1 MTNFAAPG
9 LSLAAAASWG
19 AADFSGGLA
28 TKRVNPFGVVVVAHG
43 TGLLFMLLLALLA
56 KEPVPS
62 RTSLLWGMAAGLVGG
77 ISLAALYKALA
88 IGKMGV
94 NAPLSAVIAALLPL
108 LFSFSTEGLPR
119 PLQLV
124 GFVLALISIWLIAAQ
139 PGASGGREGLGL
151 AVAAGIGFSGF
162 LLFSKL
168 AGAHALFWPLVFAR
182 LASLLLMLAIV
193 LISRPEWK
201 PAKGALP
208 YMLVAGVLD
217 SGANALY
224 VAATQ
229 HGRLDV
235 AAVLSSLYPASTVI
249 LARVLLKER
258 LSQPQSAGIVA
269 ALIAV
274 PLIAGR

>member
-1 MTNFAAPG
+1 M
-9 LSLAAAASWG
+9 SLAAAASWG

-62 RTSLLWGMAAGLVGG
+62 RISLLWGMAAGLVGG
-77 ISLAALYKALA
+77 IGLAALYKALA

-151 AVAAGIGFSGF
+151 AVVAGIGFSGF

>member
-62 RTSLLWGMAAGLVGG
+62 RISLLWGMAAGLVGG
-77 ISLAALYKALA
+77 IGLAALYKALA

-151 AVAAGIGFSGF
+151 AVVAGIGFSGF

-224 VAATQ
+224 IAATQ

>member
-1 MTNFAAPG
+1 MTNFVGPG

-62 RTSLLWGMAAGLVGG
+62 RISLLWGMAAGLVGG
-77 ISLAALYKALA
+77 IGLAALYKALA

-151 AVAAGIGFSGF
+151 AVVAGIGFSGF

-201 PAKGALP
+201 PAKRALP

>member
-62 RTSLLWGMAAGLVGG
+62 RISLLWGMAAGLVGG
-77 ISLAALYKALA
+77 IGLAALYKALA

-151 AVAAGIGFSGF
+151 AVMAGIGFSGF

-168 AGAHALFWPLVFAR
+168 AGAQALFWPLVFAR

-224 VAATQ
+224 IAATQ

>member
-43 TGLLFMLLLALLA
+43 TGLLLMLLLALLA

-62 RTSLLWGMAAGLVGG
+62 RISLLWGMAAGLVGG
-77 ISLAALYKALA
+77 IGLAALYKALA

-151 AVAAGIGFSGF
+151 AVVAGIGFSGF

>member
-43 TGLLFMLLLALLA
+43 TGLLFMLLLAFLA
-56 KEPVPS
+56 QEPVPS
-62 RTSLLWGMAAGLVGG
+62 RISLLWGMAARLVGG
-77 ISLAALYKALA
+77 IGLAALYKALA

-151 AVAAGIGFSGF
+151 AVVAGIGFSGF

>member
-1 MTNFAAPG
+1 MTNFVGPG

-62 RTSLLWGMAAGLVGG
+62 RISLLWGMAAGLVGG
-77 ISLAALYKALA
+77 IGLAALYKALA

-151 AVAAGIGFSGF
+151 AVVAGIGFSGF

>member
-62 RTSLLWGMAAGLVGG
+62 RISLLWGMAAGLVGG
-77 ISLAALYKALA
+77 IGLAALYKALA

-151 AVAAGIGFSGF
+151 AVVAGIGFSGF

>member
-62 RTSLLWGMAAGLVGG
+62 RISLLWGMAARLVGG
-77 ISLAALYKALA
+77 IGLAALYKALA

-151 AVAAGIGFSGF
+151 AVVAGIGFSGF

>member
-62 RTSLLWGMAAGLVGG
+62 RISLLWGMAAGLVGG
-77 ISLAALYKALA
+77 IGLAALYKALA

-108 LFSFSTEGLPR
+108 LFSFSREGLPR

-151 AVAAGIGFSGF
+151 AVVAGIGFSGF

>member
-1 MTNFAAPG
+1 MTNFVGPG

-43 TGLLFMLLLALLA
+43 TGLLFMLLLAFLA
-56 KEPVPS
+56 QEPVPS
-62 RTSLLWGMAAGLVGG
+62 RISLLWGMAARLVGG
-77 ISLAALYKALA
+77 IGLAALYKALA

-94 NAPLSAVIAALLPL
+94 NAPLSAVITALLPL

-124 GFVLALISIWLIAAQ
+124 GFALAFISIWLIAAQ
-139 PGASGGREGLGL
+139 PAASGGREGLGL
-151 AVAAGIGFSGF
+151 AAMAGIGFSGF

-168 AGAHALFWPLVFAR
+168 AGAHAVFWPLVFAR

-193 LISRPEWK
+193 LMSGQDWK

-224 VAATQ
+224 IAATQ

-235 AAVLSSLYPASTVI
+235 AAVLSSLYPASTVM

-258 LSQPQSAGIVA
+258 LSPPQGAGIVA